1 MGKIRRTN
9 RKRTYTKKRSRK
21 VSRKTYKQKKPRTK
35 RIKRGRKKMLR
46 GGSAAPAGAANAF
59 FTFTVQNLNTEL
71 AVPIRTRPSVK
82 VKVIKDIMAD
92 HVKFQVDQ
100 MTAEWDGTI
109 LDDDETLREVGI
121 KEGSVMHI
129 RGPEG
134 LDEKEMRWS
143 PPAVSA
149 KRSHFQQLSEQTGQW
164 PTSENWGKP
173 I

>member
-82 VKVIKDIMAD
+82 VKVIKEIMAD

-129 RGPEG
+129 RGPEDLG
-134 LDEKEMRWS
+134 KGELRSS
-143 PPAVSA
+143 PPPVSPR
-149 KRSHFQQLSEQTGQW
+149 RSHFQELSQQTGPW
-164 PTSENWGKP
+164 PTSKNWGKP